1 MVSSLVA
8 RQSAY
13 DADRFIIG
21 PRMRMTVLDCPA
33 GYVCR
38 LLHTNEYKMP
48 KRPSAIPASLFPL
61 LKLALKTKVCV

>member
-1 MVSSLVA
+1 MVGSLVA
-8 RQSAY
+8 RQSGH
-13 DADRFIIG
+13 DVDRFTIG

-48 KRPSAIPASLFPL
+48 KRPSAIPESPL
-61 LKLALKTKVCV
+61 PFLKLALKTKVCV